1 MGDHHFE
8 EAVEQVR
15 KQTDILEVIGRYVT
29 LKKSGKNYF
38 GLCPFHSEK
47 TPSFSVTPDRQIF
60 HCFGCGQGGDV
71 IKFIME
77 IEQFTFGEAVR
88 NLAGQ
93 IGVTVPN
100 TATNRDD
107 REEEEIHTIRQAMEL
122 SAQLYHHLL
131 LHTEHGEPARE
142 YLAKRQIT
150 EETIREFQIGFAPRF
165 PQFLLNFLTTRR
177 GYSIPILLKAGL
189 ISPSTRSKDQHI
201 DRFRGRLMIPIHDT
215 QGRVIA
221 FGGRLLGEGQPKYLN
236 SPESRLFQKRHHL
249 FNFHRARAT
258 MRKQKEAV
266 LFEGFLDVISA
277 WQEGIHHVVATMGTS
292 LSEDHARFMRRN
304 VETAIVCYDGD
315 RAGQDAAEK
324 ASQLLHS
331 VDCTVKVAML
341 PHGIDPDDY
350 LKKHGA
356 ATFRG
361 DILAG
366 SLSYYSFRLERLK
379 RNFSLQDET
388 GRLRYLY
395 QAVQMIGEIPLPIE
409 RDHYLQKLAEE
420 FHVPLSTLKDQ
431 LSRIKGKKQSR
442 NTRDK
447 EKEQWNNGYYVNRKR
462 KHPPLPQK
470 NRVERSEMF
479 LIAYMLRDK
488 GIAEW
493 VKKELGAEFTTD
505 IYAALAAYL
514 FSYYERG
521 YDADPVRF
529 LHYMGESELSSV
541 VSELLT
547 REIPEPVSEKELQ
560 EYVANIRRER
570 LVQEILQ
577 KEAEVNR
584 LGMIDPLRAAELL
597 QECNEL
603 RIRLKNNDFGSF

>member
-93 IGVTVPN
+93 IGVTVP
-100 TATNRDD
+100 TVTKRDD
-107 REEEEIHTIRQAMEL
+107 REEEELHTIRQAMEL
-122 SAQLYHHLL
+122 SSQLYHHLL
-131 LHTEHGEPARE
+131 LHTEHGGPARE

-189 ISPSTRSKDQHI
+189 ISSSTRSQDQHI

-266 LFEGFLDVISA
+266 LFEGFLDAISA
-277 WQEGIHHVVATMGTS
+277 WQAGIHNVMATMGTS
-292 LSEDHARFMRRN
+292 LSEDHAKFVRRN
-304 VETAIVCYDGD
+304 VESAMVCYDGD
-315 RAGQDAAEK
+315 RAGQEAAEK
-324 ASQLLHS
+324 ASQLLHN
-331 VDCTVKVAML
+331 VDCTVKVALL
-341 PHGIDPDDY
+341 PHGMDPDDY
-350 LKKHGA
+350 LKQHGVA
-356 ATFRG
+356 KFQEE
-361 DILAG
+361 ILAG

-388 GRLRYLY
+388 GRLRYLH
-395 QAVQMIGEIPLPIE
+395 QAVQMIGEIPHPIE

-420 FHVPLSTLKDQ
+420 FHVSISTLKDQ
-431 LSRIKGKKQSR
+431 MSRMKGNKQSR
-442 NTRDK
+442 TIRDK
-447 EKEQWNNGYYVNRKR
+447 EKEQWNNGYYVNRKS
-462 KHPPLPQK
+462 KHPRLPQK

-479 LIAYMLRDK
+479 LVAYMLRDK
-488 GIAEW
+488 EIADW

-505 IYAALAAYL
+505 TYAALAAYL

-521 YDADPVRF
+521 FDADPVRF
-529 LHYMGESELSSV
+529 LHYMGESELSSA
-541 VSELLT
+541 VSELIT
-547 REIPEPVSEKELQ
+547 REFPEPVSETELQ

-570 LVQEILQ
+570 LEQEILQ
-577 KEAEVNR
+577 KEVEVKR
-584 LGMIDPLRAAELL
+584 LGKVDPLRAAELL